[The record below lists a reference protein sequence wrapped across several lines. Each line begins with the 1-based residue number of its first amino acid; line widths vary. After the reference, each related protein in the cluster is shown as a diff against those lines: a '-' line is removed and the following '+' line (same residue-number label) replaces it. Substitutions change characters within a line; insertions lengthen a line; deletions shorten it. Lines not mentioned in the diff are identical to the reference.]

1 MTDRPHNVMKDDIVV
16 LVRDI
21 ASLKLASG
29 DIGKV
34 LSVSGNGYEVMFP
47 RIEGEHHLVV
57 QTLVADDLEKAAGF
71 TALAGPAAIGQAEAL
86 HKLQHSMYRRTYQ
99 LVKLLLGLD
108 EEAYIDY
115 DAESGGMTVTT
126 HVKAPDVEQVL
137 AERSF
142 WTEEQAAQD
151 YPRYTLNELLAR
163 CDPDAPMPEKVKEL
177 DRAPAAGREIRDTF
191 EIRQPDGSVQKVRVS
206 PKSKQAM
213 EDAVRK
219 YPNALRRL
227 AKR

>member
-1 MTDRPHNVMKDDIVV
+1 MTDRPDNVMKDDIVA
-16 LVRDI
+16 LMRDI

-57 QTLVADDLEKAAGF
+57 QRLVADDLEKAAGF

-142 WTEEQAAQD
+142 WTEEQAAND
-151 YPRYTLNELLAR
+151 MRRAYRAEDL
-163 CDPDAPMPEKVKEL
+163 PEKWMRALENTGMSSRHEHLNKLLEQDNDD
-177 DRAPAAGREIRDTF
+177 DRSST
-191 EIRQPDGSVQKVRVS
+191 
-206 PKSKQAM
+206 
-213 EDAVRK
+213 
-219 YPNALRRL
+219 
-227 AKR
+227 